1 MMVETYGDCVEDSSE
16 DVDEEGASICWLL
29 DDSSEESIND
39 SSEEGR
45 TEENDCWEEEK
56 EEYSEDWME
65 EASNDCVEG
74 SIDA

>member
-45 TEENDCWEEEK
+45 TEENDC
-56 EEYSEDWME
+56 
-65 EASNDCVEG
+65 
-74 SIDA
+74 